1 MPPIDSLYWQLK
13 RSDDDLNEL
22 LLRFDFELP
31 VFLLLLGAHP
41 EYMDRLLEGGDIPTL
56 RAAARPYIC
65 VIPPNLPAFPTISGC
80 AGKTIAN
87 ISETTVT
94 AADCIAPQWFI
105 VLT

>member
-41 EYMDRLLEGGDIPTL
+41 EYMDRLQGGE
-56 RAAARPYIC
+56 
-65 VIPPNLPAFPTISGC
+65 F
-80 AGKTIAN
+80 
-87 ISETTVT
+87 
-94 AADCIAPQWFI
+94 APQ
-105 VLT
+105 LR